1 MKAPVKAQMP
11 PVMCTTPEPA
21 KSTMPA
27 DPVVQDP
34 AKQSHVSVA
43 WLLLNPDPNPNPNP
57 NP

>member
-1 MKAPVKAQMP
+1 MLQAAQVGDELRFKAPRRAAISV
-11 PVMCTTPEPA
+11 
-21 KSTMPA
+21 PA